1 MWFSV
6 VAYLA
11 WLEGF
16 RFVEGLE
23 RIEVSWCQN
32 HSLSICLAGESGL
45 VSLGLGDQCWFF
57 EDGSYQSDLCFGQLM
72 CVSGPTH
79 ILGEVLQI
87 DGWHSSDCFEK
98 ER

>member
-23 RIEVSWCQN
+23 RIEVSWCQK
-32 HSLSICLAGESGL
+32 SLFIYLPCWGVRSGQSGL
-45 VSLGLGDQCWFF
+45 GR
-57 EDGSYQSDLCFGQLM
+57 
-72 CVSGPTH
+72 P
-79 ILGEVLQI
+79 VLVL
-87 DGWHSSDCFEK
+87 
-98 ER
+98 